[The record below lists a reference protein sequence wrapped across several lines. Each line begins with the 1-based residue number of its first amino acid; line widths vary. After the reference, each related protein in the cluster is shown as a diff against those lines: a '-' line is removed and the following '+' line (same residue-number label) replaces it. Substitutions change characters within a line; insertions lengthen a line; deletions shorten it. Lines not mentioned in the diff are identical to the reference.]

1 MYKNKITELRKKI
14 EDALLPMIRGKR
26 VVLLDVPYYTNIG
39 DTLIWE
45 GTRQMLKRNGIKCL
59 FEYSNEDFDFRNIP
73 DDVVI
78 LCSGGGNFGDI
89 WPQFNKFRNKVF
101 EKYPDHQII
110 MLPQTVFFFDKEK
123 MREDAEIAAKHK
135 KLILIARDKVSY
147 DYLKGCYR
155 NNIMMLPDM
164 AFCIDTDEL
173 KRNMVSSIGKDLFFK
188 RVDVEIN
195 KSYDYSKCVPA
206 DCDVHDWPSLEYH
219 YPFWEN
225 KWVGRIFN
233 RLYGFRHAARNWYAV
248 HRYRPRQVRI
258 GVEFLSKYD
267 KIYTTRLHA
276 AILAILLEKEFIF
289 FDNNYGKNSAFYNTW
304 LADDEAIK
312 FVNAE

>member
-1 MYKNKITELRKKI
+1 MYENKIKELRKKI
-14 EDALLPMIRGKR
+14 EDALLPMLRGKR

-45 GTRQMLKRNGIKCL
+45 GTRQMLRRNEIKCL
-59 FEYSNEDFDFRNIP
+59 FEFSNEDFDFRDIP
-73 DDVVI
+73 EDVVI

-89 WPQFNKFRNKVF
+89 WPQFNLFRNKVF
-101 EKYPDHQII
+101 EKYPNHRII
-110 MLPQTVFFFDKEK
+110 MLPQTVFFFDKDK
-123 MREDAEIAAKHK
+123 MLADAEIAAKHK
-135 KLILIARDKVSY
+135 KLTLIARDKVSY
-147 DYLKGCYR
+147 DYLKSCYK
-155 NNIMMLPDM
+155 NDIMMLPDM
-164 AFCIDTDEL
+164 AFCIDTEDL
-173 KRNMVSSIGKDLFFK
+173 KRKMKPSEGRDLFFK

-195 KSYDYSKCVPA
+195 KAYDYDKYVPA
-206 DCDVHDWPSLEYH
+206 GCDVHDWPSLEYH

-248 HRYRPRQVRI
+248 HRYRPRQVKM

-276 AILAILLEKEFIF
+276 AILAILLGKEFIF

-304 LADDEAIK
+304 LADDAAIK